1 MRRNCELKCFDV
13 AVACLRVDPLCM
25 EVLSSLSFKGCPK
38 KSDK

>member
-1 MRRNCELKCFDV
+1 MSSKFFNV

-25 EVLSSLSFKGCPK
+25 EVLSRLSFEGCPK